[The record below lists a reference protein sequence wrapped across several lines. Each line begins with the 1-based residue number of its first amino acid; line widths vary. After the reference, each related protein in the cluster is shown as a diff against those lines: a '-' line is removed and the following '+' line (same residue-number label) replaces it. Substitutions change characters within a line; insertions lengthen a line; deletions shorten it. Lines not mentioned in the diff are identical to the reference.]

1 MPEPLWGS
9 GIDSTHGA
17 GVGSMH
23 LGGDEASNAVQ
34 STLLLRA
41 CCTSTAQSFGKPAG
55 IGPVHFA
62 PIAAPPGEQV
72 ALTSGVVCCLPHR
85 GYVPLG
91 ESDRHRGSTYGLIR
105 LPLVGLSLIA

>member
-34 STLLLRA
+34 SMLLLRA

-55 IGPVHFA
+55 IWPVHFA
-62 PIAAPPGEQV
+62 PIAAAAGRAASPDKRR
-72 ALTSGVVCCLPHR
+72 CLLLAAPRLRTPR
-85 GYVPLG
+85 GYHSAPAAKAAA
-91 ESDRHRGSTYGLIR
+91 RGNPTAIG
-105 LPLVGLSLIA
+105 